1 MSVINGTELTL
12 YVPNNDASATADTWI
27 AVALSKSSS
36 LSISGE
42 NPDIS
47 TKSSEGWTEV
57 IGGQKSWSIDFES
70 MVDLSL
76 TAEASGTAQTNTGIL
91 TLWTYFSQRAKLKV
105 AWGQGGNFWY
115 GFAYITSLDQS
126 AEVEQPVSF
135 SGNLVGSGVLALG
148 TSNPPTFAA
157 P

>member
-1 MSVINGTELTL
+1 
-12 YVPNNDASATADTWI
+12 
-27 AVALSKSSS
+27 
-36 LSISGE
+36 
-42 NPDIS
+42 
-47 TKSSEGWTEV
+47 
-57 IGGQKSWSIDFES
+57 

-76 TAEASGTAQTNTGIL
+76 TSEASGVDQTNTGIL

-115 GFAYITSLDQS
+115 GFAYISSLDQS

-135 SGNLVGSGVLALG
+135 SGNLVGSGVLDLG
-148 TSNPPTFAA
+148 TSSPPNHVT